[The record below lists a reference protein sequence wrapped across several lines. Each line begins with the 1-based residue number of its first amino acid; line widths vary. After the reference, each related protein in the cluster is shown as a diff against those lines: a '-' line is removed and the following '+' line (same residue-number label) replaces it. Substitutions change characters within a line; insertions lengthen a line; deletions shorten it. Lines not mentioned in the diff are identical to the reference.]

1 MDFMRDIFGSAWTY
15 YVAFAILVAWAVAH
29 QGNKRK

>member
-1 MDFMRDIFGSAWTY
+1 MDFMRDTFGSAWAY
-15 YVAFAILVAWAVAH
+15 YVAFGILIAWFVIY